1 MYKRQSLDIVEQI
14 GILEPFGKDNP
25 QPIFGLY
32 KMKLE
37 KITPVGN
44 GNHLRLTFS
53 RDNKKIVAMKF
64 FMTESEF
71 PYRVG
76 EILDLAVTVSKSL
89 YNGSE
94 SLSIIINDM
103 KFSDLNPENL
113 LIQKRMYEKIK
124 RGEAKDGI
132 LSEVVPSRDDIA
144 TVYKLLKQR
153 KVDEETINIEIS
165 GARFQKIGIS
175 FCKLLLIFDIMEELK
190 LINIEREP
198 LLFKVHVNKMENK
211 IDINSSVILKELK
224 RQVI

>member
-1 MYKRQSLDIVEQI
+1 
-14 GILEPFGKDNP
+14 
-25 QPIFGLY
+25 
-32 KMKLE
+32 
-37 KITPVGN
+37 
-44 GNHLRLTFS
+44 
-53 RDNKKIVAMKF
+53 
-64 FMTESEF
+64 
-71 PYRVG
+71 
-76 EILDLAVTVSKSL
+76 
-89 YNGSE
+89 
-94 SLSIIINDM
+94 M

-124 RGEAKDGI
+124 RGEAKDCI

-165 GARFQKIGIS
+165 GARFQKIGIN

-190 LINIEREP
+190 LINIEREL